1 MKCGSRDLSRWWLWR
16 VATSSS
22 TTNSSDEDSHGI
34 LEENGERLDSS
45 RCFRS
50 RPSLSVVD
58 RPRRRTKCQVL
69 NPRFVRTATSHGMS
83 VATAA
88 KLRPTECGSTL
99 LYFALCHLLGHIII
113 CKLNECPTLFS
124 FFFYWDLCV
133 FSSEIFIKLLILKL
147 DHFFENWIFDNDRK
161 NEKKKKDL
169 TDTTHIDMV
178 D

>member
-34 LEENGERLDSS
+34 FEEDGERLDSS

-88 KLRPTECGSTL
+88 KSRPTECGSTL
-99 LYFALCHLLGHIII
+99 LYFALCHLLGDIII
-113 CKLNECPTLFS
+113 CKLNEYPTLFS
-124 FFFYWDLCV
+124 LFLSRPLCILLRDIYKTINFKSWSFFF
-133 FSSEIFIKLLILKL
+133 KLNI
-147 DHFFENWIFDNDRK
+147 R
-161 NEKKKKDL
+161 
-169 TDTTHIDMV
+169 
-178 D
+178 